1 MTHIPR
7 KVKSGN
13 KIIGKFSNFKNPGS
27 PVIEKRQKKEL
38 HAIFRLGLS
47 YYNQEQF
54 SFSSN
59 DKKALYYFT
68 KAAELGD
75 CEAQFHLACM
85 YYEKESLKDIEKAF
99 YWWSKVAEQGMPE
112 AQNNLANMYYTEE
125 SLKDIEKAFYW
136 YSKAAEQGMP
146 GTTKAVSLFLTSTA
160 CSVGYGPQPVSPTTV
175 KTATRRRIKLKL
187 RMLFFLYRFEN

>member
-99 YWWSKVAEQGMPE
+99 YW
-112 AQNNLANMYYTEE
+112 
-125 SLKDIEKAFYW
+125 

-187 RMLFFLYRFEN
+187 RMLFFLYRFENSHDQPSDTEPDGQIENGVE